1 MKGQP
6 LAKASKGPGPV
17 MDAHRKQEVVRVH
30 SHVMYAHVYLYVCAC
45 VCVRACAVC
54 VRACAVCVRAW
65 CVCVRVCVHAC
76 VRVRVCMCVCTCVR
90 GVCACARVCSIPSY
104 GNPSPINNL
113 ADCRNLESQIGG
125 ETVKGKRTEWTYQ
138 GCTSTH

>member
-1 MKGQP
+1 MGWMKGQP

-45 VCVRACAVC
+45 VCTCLRGV
-54 VRACAVCVRAW
+54 
-65 CVCVRVCVHAC
+65 CVCVRC
-76 VRVRVCMCVCTCVR
+76 
-90 GVCACARVCSIPSY
+90 VCSIPSY